1 MFGSGSRINY
11 QHTVEGT
18 WGQFVTPAGEVH
30 FLLTKARLGQSGIDN
45 ERRLTS
51 QLRPVRE
58 VLDSEK
64 LNFNQLLQRDLD
76 DHRVATQL
84 IPYLLEPEKTGPS
97 FFPPIMTVL
106 LPFSSERPIDLFP
119 ELDFSGTNQDEQLKQ
134 IFWQEDRAANAFR
147 IRRMAD
153 EQGNLHEIKLGQV
166 SWNDE
171 AAKLVVLDGQH
182 RAMALIAIDRTLN
195 GTWDQNS
202 GTRFRHFYE
211 HRIQSILEAAKQ
223 REQQIDLSRI
233 EIPVTV
239 CWFPNGSEA
248 ARNPHGAA
256 RKLFVDVNKEARQP
270 SEARLILL
278 SDAELIN
285 IFTRSLLNRL
295 REENPPLPLYAIEY
309 DNPDDDITQPVRWSA
324 MANLSLLKRAIQFT
338 VFCPPKYRMNM
349 DQRFGG
355 RPSEFEM
362 DSRMREELDLSA
374 IFPSMIE
381 EENIARNTIGNNRFP
396 QSGVDVLR
404 SQFMKGWGSAILH
417 LFGNLLPYQAHASAL
432 QKLKEDWLTD
442 DAISSLA
449 CDAIFVGVGMYW
461 TLRESD
467 DYWRK
472 EVARLKDDRRT
483 VPPKPDIV
491 KAWDSIESK
500 NKDFQAYRANAYMG
514 KATEEAVKQ
523 TNTAFEMMNTHAC
536 QLGACLTLTAVA
548 DAAAAKMESVVDLA
562 VKLTGAL
569 NAALSSNV
577 NKSRNRLMIFDR
589 KQSNALNRIPR
600 LEPTLSVYFRYFWLE
615 LLCTAEAKVHLD
627 EQLIEILESFRDVAR
642 RAYLDFLVEE
652 QMKALKR
659 SNPTWEKVKLLGEAK
674 DIEVKALRK
683 AMKHW
688 DLADTEGFDQWLTTV
703 PAKKATQAVELED
716 EQESSTDVDAAADDA
731 LSLSMDEL
739 IDTLDDDE

>member
-1 MFGSGSRINY
+1 MFGSGSRIGY

-18 WGQFVTPAGEVH
+18 WGQFITPAGEVH
-30 FLLTKARLGQSGIDN
+30 FLLTKARLGQGGIDN

-106 LPFSSERPIDLFP
+106 LPFSAERPVDIFP
-119 ELDFSGTNQDEQLKQ
+119 AVDFSDINEDEQLRGV
-134 IFWQEDRAANAFR
+134 FWKEERAANAYR
-147 IRRMAD
+147 IRRMAYQ
-153 EQGNLHEIKLGQV
+153 QGNLHEIKLGQV

-211 HRIQSILEAAKQ
+211 HRIQSILDNAKQ
-223 REQQIDLSRI
+223 RDQQIDLSQI

-239 CWFPNGSEA
+239 CWFPGGSEA
-248 ARNPHGAA
+248 AHNPHGAA

-338 VFCPPKYRMNM
+338 AFCPPKYRENM

-355 RPSEFEM
+355 RLSEDEM
-362 DSRMREELDLSA
+362 DARMRKELALDA
-374 IFPSMIE
+374 VFPSIIE
-381 EENIARNTIGNNRFP
+381 GENIDRDSIGNRRFP
-396 QSGVDVLR
+396 ESGLDELR
-404 SQFMKGWGSAILH
+404 DQFMKGWGAAILH
-417 LFGNLLPYQAHASAL
+417 LLGNLLPYKAHSSAL
-432 QKLKEDWLTD
+432 QKLKEAWLTD

-461 TLRESD
+461 TLRESN

-472 EVARLKDDRRT
+472 EVEQSRKERRT
-483 VPPKPDIV
+483 PPPKPDIV

-500 NKDFQAYRANAYMG
+500 NKDFQAYRANAYLG
-514 KATEEAVKQ
+514 KATDEAVKQ
-523 TNTAFEMMNTHAC
+523 ANTAFEMMNTHAC
-536 QLGACLTLTAVA
+536 QLGVFLTLTALA
-548 DAAAAKMESVVDLA
+548 DAVGARMEALVDLSMKVSEA
-562 VKLTGAL
+562 I
-569 NAALSSNV
+569 NAALSSNITQ
-577 NKSRNRLMIFDR
+577 NRNRLMIFDR
-589 KQSNALNRIPR
+589 KQSNPLNRIPR
-600 LEPTLSVYFRYFWLE
+600 LEPSLSVYFRYFWLE
-615 LLCTAEAKVHLD
+615 LICTDEAKAHLD
-627 EQLIEILESFRDVAR
+627 DRLISIAESFRDVAR

-652 QMKALKR
+652 QIKALKR
-659 SNPTWEKVKLLGEAK
+659 SNPTWDKARLLKEAQ
-674 DIEVKALRK
+674 DIESKALRK

-688 DLADTEGFDQWLTTV
+688 ALVDLEEFDRWLEAK
-703 PAKKATQAVELED
+703 PAKEVSRSAEPEDEEAVELD
-716 EQESSTDVDAAADDA
+716 PDDDA
-731 LSLSMDEL
+731 LIHSVDDL
-739 IDTLDDDE
+739 IDSLQDDD

>member
-106 LPFSSERPIDLFP
+106 LPFSSERPIDIFP
-119 ELDFSGTNQDEQLKQ
+119 ELDFSGTNQDEQLRQ
-134 IFWQEDRAANAFR
+134 MFWKEDRAANAFR

-211 HRIQSILEAAKQ
+211 HRIQSILDAAKQ
-223 REQQIDLSRI
+223 RDQQIDLSRI

-239 CWFPNGSEA
+239 CWFPSGSEA

-295 REENPPLPLYAIEY
+295 REDNPPLPLYAIEY

-338 VFCPPKYRMNM
+338 VFCPPKYRTNM

-355 RPSEFEM
+355 RPSELEM

-374 IFPSMIE
+374 MFPSMIE

-396 QSGVDVLR
+396 QSGLDVLR

-417 LFGNLLPYQAHASAL
+417 LFGNLLPYRAHSSAL
-432 QKLKEDWLTD
+432 QKLKDDWLTD

-461 TLRESD
+461 TLQESD
-467 DYWRK
+467 EYWRK
-472 EVARLKDDRRT
+472 EATRLRDDRRS

-514 KATEEAVKQ
+514 KATEESVRL
-523 TNTAFEMMNTHAC
+523 TNTAFDMMNTHAC
-536 QLGACLTLTAVA
+536 QLGVCLTLTALA
-548 DAAAAKMESVVDLA
+548 DAAGSKMESVVDLA
-562 VKLTGAL
+562 ML
-569 NAALSSNV
+569 
-577 NKSRNRLMIFDR
+577 
-589 KQSNALNRIPR
+589 
-600 LEPTLSVYFRYFWLE
+600 
-615 LLCTAEAKVHLD
+615 H
-627 EQLIEILESFRDVAR
+627 
-642 RAYLDFLVEE
+642 
-652 QMKALKR
+652 
-659 SNPTWEKVKLLGEAK
+659 
-674 DIEVKALRK
+674 
-683 AMKHW
+683 
-688 DLADTEGFDQWLTTV
+688 
-703 PAKKATQAVELED
+703 
-716 EQESSTDVDAAADDA
+716 
-731 LSLSMDEL
+731 
-739 IDTLDDDE
+739 

>member
-1 MFGSGSRINY
+1 MFGSGSRISY

-30 FLLTKARLGQSGIDN
+30 FLLTKARLGQGGIDN

-106 LPFSSERPIDLFP
+106 LPFSAERPVDAFP
-119 ELDFSGTNQDEQLKQ
+119 DLDFSDIKPDEQLKGV
-134 IFWQEDRAANAFR
+134 FWKEDRAANAFR
-147 IRRMAD
+147 IRRMAH
-153 EQGNLHEIKLGQV
+153 EQGGLHEIKLGQV

-211 HRIQSILEAAKQ
+211 HRIQNILDNAKQ
-223 REQQIDLSRI
+223 RDQQIDLSQI

-239 CWFPNGSEA
+239 CWFPSGSEA
-248 ARNPHGAA
+248 AQNPHGAA

-285 IFTRSLLNRL
+285 IFTRCLLNRL
-295 REENPPLPLYAIEY
+295 REDNPPLPLYAVEY

-338 VFCPPKYRMNM
+338 TFCPSKYRKQM

-355 RPSEFEM
+355 RPSEIEM
-362 DSRMREELDLSA
+362 DTRMRKELALDSV
-374 IFPSMIE
+374 FPSVIE
-381 EENIARNTIGNNRFP
+381 EENLELSTIGNRRFP
-396 QSGVDVLR
+396 ESGLDELR
-404 SQFMKGWGSAILH
+404 NQFMKGWGTAILH
-417 LFGNLLPYQAHASAL
+417 LFGNLRPYQTHASAL
-432 QKLKEDWLTD
+432 KILKEAWLTD

-449 CDAIFVGVGMYW
+449 SDAIFVGVGMYW
-461 TLRESD
+461 TLRESNE
-467 DYWRK
+467 YWQK
-472 EVARLKDDRRT
+472 EVARSKIDRRPA
-483 VPPKPDIV
+483 PPKPDIV

-500 NKDFQAYRANAYMG
+500 NKDFQAHRANAYLG
-514 KATEEAVKQ
+514 KATSDAVKDA
-523 TNTAFEMMNTHAC
+523 NTAFDMMNTHAC
-536 QLGACLTLTAVA
+536 QLGVCLTLTALA
-548 DAAAAKMESVVDLA
+548 DAVDARMESLVDLA
-562 VKLTGAL
+562 VKVTDAL
-569 NAALSSNV
+569 NAALSSNITQT
-577 NKSRNRLMIFDR
+577 RNRLMIFDR
-589 KQSNALNRIPR
+589 KQSNPLNRIPR
-600 LEPTLSVYFRYFWLE
+600 LEPSLSVYFRYFWLE
-615 LLCTAEAKVHLD
+615 LICTAEAITHLD
-627 EQLIEILESFRDVAR
+627 EPLIEIAKAFRDVSR

-652 QMKALKR
+652 QIKALKR
-659 SNPTWEKVKLLGEAK
+659 SNPVWDKTKLLKEAK
-674 DIEVKALRK
+674 DIESKALRK

-688 DLADTEGFDQWLTTV
+688 ALVDVEEFDRWLEAEPT
-703 PAKKATQAVELED
+703 KQATQDVETENEQEVAELESTEEDTAPFSVDELINSLED
-716 EQESSTDVDAAADDA
+716 E
-731 LSLSMDEL
+731 
-739 IDTLDDDE
+739 

>member
-1 MFGSGSRINY
+1 MFGSGSRISY

-18 WGQFVTPAGEVH
+18 WGQFITPAGEVH
-30 FLLTKARLGQSGIDN
+30 FLLTKARLGQGGIDN

-106 LPFSSERPIDLFP
+106 LPFSAERPVDVFP
-119 ELDFSGTNQDEQLKQ
+119 ELDFSDTKPDEQLSG
-134 IFWQEDRAANAFR
+134 IFWKEDRAANAFR
-147 IRRMAD
+147 IRRMAH
-153 EQGNLHEIKLGQV
+153 EQGGLHEIKLGQV

-211 HRIQSILEAAKQ
+211 HRIQNILDNAKQ
-223 REQQIDLSRI
+223 RDQQIDLSQI

-239 CWFPNGSEA
+239 CWFPSGSET

-285 IFTRSLLNRL
+285 IFTRCLLNRL
-295 REENPPLPLYAIEY
+295 REDNPPLPLYSVEY

-338 VFCPPKYRMNM
+338 TFCPSKYRKQM

-355 RPSEFEM
+355 RPSEVEM
-362 DSRMREELDLSA
+362 DARMRKELALDSV
-374 IFPSMIE
+374 FPSVIE
-381 EENIARNTIGNNRFP
+381 EENLELAAIGNRRFP
-396 QSGVDVLR
+396 ESGLDELR
-404 SQFMKGWGSAILH
+404 SQFMKGWGTAILH
-417 LFGNLLPYQAHASAL
+417 IFGNLRPYQAHASAL
-432 QKLKEDWLTD
+432 KTLKEAWLTD

-449 CDAIFVGVGMYW
+449 SDAIFVGVGMYW
-461 TLRESD
+461 TLRESNE
-467 DYWRK
+467 YWQK
-472 EVARLKDDRRT
+472 EVARAKIDRRPT
-483 VPPKPDIV
+483 PPKPDIV

-500 NKDFQAYRANAYMG
+500 NKDFQAHRANAYLG
-514 KATEEAVKQ
+514 KATTDAVKDA
-523 TNTAFEMMNTHAC
+523 NTAFDMMNT
-536 QLGACLTLTAVA
+536 
-548 DAAAAKMESVVDLA
+548 
-562 VKLTGAL
+562 
-569 NAALSSNV
+569 
-577 NKSRNRLMIFDR
+577 
-589 KQSNALNRIPR
+589 
-600 LEPTLSVYFRYFWLE
+600 
-615 LLCTAEAKVHLD
+615 
-627 EQLIEILESFRDVAR
+627 
-642 RAYLDFLVEE
+642 
-652 QMKALKR
+652 
-659 SNPTWEKVKLLGEAK
+659 
-674 DIEVKALRK
+674 
-683 AMKHW
+683 
-688 DLADTEGFDQWLTTV
+688 
-703 PAKKATQAVELED
+703 
-716 EQESSTDVDAAADDA
+716 
-731 LSLSMDEL
+731 
-739 IDTLDDDE
+739 